1 MSVTINDTS
10 GRALIG
16 GAELELVKG
25 GFSFTEGPAWHV
37 AGSYLVF
44 SDIPG
49 DQMWRWDER
58 NGFASYRRPSNMAN
72 GNSFDGEGR
81 LLSCE
86 HATSRLT
93 RAELDGT
100 TTVLADLHEGKELNS
115 PNDVVA
121 GPGGD
126 VYFTDPTYGRN
137 EFFGVPRPTVLDFQG
152 LYRVSDRG
160 LELLSRDFVQPNG
173 LCFSLDGTVL
183 YVNDTERMHIRAF
196 RLTGGGRL
204 EGGEVWAETKG
215 DEPGNPDGMKLD
227 SAGNVWCTGPGGIHA
242 FGPGGELL
250 GILPVPE
257 VVGNFAWGGDD
268 FRTLFVCAS
277 TGLYRIRTEV
287 PGHLPWARPA
297 AGAS

>member
-86 HATSRLT
+86 HATSRL
-93 RAELDGT
+93 R
-100 TTVLADLHEGKELNS
+100 
-115 PNDVVA
+115 
-121 GPGGD
+121 GPK
-126 VYFTDPTYGRN
+126 R
-137 EFFGVPRPTVLDFQG
+137 
-152 LYRVSDRG
+152 
-160 LELLSRDFVQPNG
+160 
-173 LCFSLDGTVL
+173 
-183 YVNDTERMHIRAF
+183 
-196 RLTGGGRL
+196 
-204 EGGEVWAETKG
+204 
-215 DEPGNPDGMKLD
+215 
-227 SAGNVWCTGPGGIHA
+227 TGP
-242 FGPGGELL
+242 P
-250 GILPVPE
+250 PS
-257 VVGNFAWGGDD
+257 W
-268 FRTLFVCAS
+268 RTCMRGRS
-277 TGLYRIRTEV
+277 
-287 PGHLPWARPA
+287 
-297 AGAS
+297 

>member
-1 MSVTINDTS
+1 M
-10 GRALIG
+10 
-16 GAELELVKG
+16 
-25 GFSFTEGPAWHV
+25 
-37 AGSYLVF
+37 
-44 SDIPG
+44 
-49 DQMWRWDER
+49 
-58 NGFASYRRPSNMAN
+58 
-72 GNSFDGEGR
+72 
-81 LLSCE
+81 
-86 HATSRLT
+86 
-93 RAELDGT
+93 
-100 TTVLADLHEGKELNS
+100 
-115 PNDVVA
+115 VA

-196 RLTGGGRL
+196 RLTAAGGSK
-204 EGGEVWAETKG
+204 AERSGPRPRETSRATWY
-215 DEPGNPDGMKLD
+215 GMKVD

-277 TGLYRIRTEV
+277 IGLYRIRTEV